1 MPYDGRNTLKDS
13 GLAVGEIV
21 HDNRIIS
28 RSAEGNNG
36 VAPDVAGSAGH
47 EDDWFL
53 MEGRDCIS
61 GFKGGQGLRRRR
73 FRGCVLRT
81 AALSGGRHSL
91 GGTIRWFTAFDDR
104 FGKGCGPPL

>member
-1 MPYDGRNTLKDS
+1 MMAAIRSKTAALLLERLS
-13 GLAVGEIV
+13 T

-61 GFKGGQGLRRRR
+61 GFKGG
-73 FRGCVLRT
+73 RGFVVVG
-81 AALSGGRHSL
+81 SVDVFFGRPL
-91 GGTIRWFTAFDDR
+91 FPAVAIPWGDDQMVYGIR
-104 FGKGCGPPL
+104 

>member
-1 MPYDGRNTLKDS
+1 MSPGRPIPCDGRNTLKNG

-36 VAPDVAGSAGH
+36 VASDVAGSAGH

-53 MEGRDCIS
+53 Y
-61 GFKGGQGLRRRR
+61 GG
-73 FRGCVLRT
+73 
-81 AALSGGRHSL
+81 
-91 GGTIRWFTAFDDR
+91 
-104 FGKGCGPPL
+104 